1 MINANDYIGM
11 TDSETLENA
20 LNALDGDRI
29 LIISP
34 RRSDLEP
41 ARDYWLLDR
50 AILLPANT
58 TVVLQNCKLKL
69 SDRCRDNFFRSANAG
84 MGISDPSPIQNI
96 HIRGEG
102 LCILEGADFPR
113 ATGDDSKLLH
123 APCPHLPEDICKIAD
138 WVPEERRSPEK
149 LDFWDIHNHSYGTDA
164 GKEGES
170 QYGDWRGIGIL
181 LANVQNF
188 SIENVRIVKPHGWG
202 ISLEACAYGRISKID
217 FDACMYKEINGMRI
231 NMENQDGIDIRNGCH
246 NIIISDITGQTGDD
260 VIALTAIASNGFIP
274 GGSLR
279 NTHVMHNDWSRRDRD
294 IHDIIISNVID
305 NAPSPLNH
313 AGTLLLG
320 ESNGTYGVNNP
331 LDGMTN
337 ITLSNVICNSRRAV
351 VVSGYLKDSAIT
363 NIVNR
368 NPETPAFTIGREH
381 GMDNVITSGI
391 VTAGKPREAEE

>member
-1 MINANDYIGM
+1 MILLRFSQNL
-11 TDSETLENA
+11 SFQP
-20 LNALDGDRI
+20 RI
-29 LIISP
+29 LFHRVLLAFRLSSALFHPALITYISLP
-34 RRSDLEP
+34 GNSDTLFGIFRITKRTAIRRSPSLPREHGSCIRIGP
-41 ARDYWLLDR
+41 QIG
-50 AILLPANT
+50 AIQAAN
-58 TVVLQNCKLKL
+58 
-69 SDRCRDNFFRSANAG
+69 
-84 MGISDPSPIQNI
+84 SDPSPIQNI

-138 WVPEERRSPEK
+138 WVPEERQSPEK

-170 QYGDWRGIGIL
+170 QYGDWRCIGIP

-217 FDACMYKEINGMRI
+217 FDACMYKEINGMRM
-231 NMENQDGIDIRNGCH
+231 NTENQDGIDIRNGCH
-246 NIIISDITGQTGDD
+246 NIIISDITGQTGDNM
-260 VIALTAIASNGFIP
+260 IALTAIASNGFIP

-279 NTHVMHNDWSRRDRD
+279 NTHVIHNDWSRRDRD
-294 IHDIIISNVID
+294 IHDIIISNVMAHSYLCYVIRLRPGNARIWNVSISNVID

-320 ESNGTYGVNNP
+320 ELDGTYDV
-331 LDGMTN
+331 
-337 ITLSNVICNSRRAV
+337 
-351 VVSGYLKDSAIT
+351 
-363 NIVNR
+363 
-368 NPETPAFTIGREH
+368 F
-381 GMDNVITSGI
+381 
-391 VTAGKPREAEE
+391 